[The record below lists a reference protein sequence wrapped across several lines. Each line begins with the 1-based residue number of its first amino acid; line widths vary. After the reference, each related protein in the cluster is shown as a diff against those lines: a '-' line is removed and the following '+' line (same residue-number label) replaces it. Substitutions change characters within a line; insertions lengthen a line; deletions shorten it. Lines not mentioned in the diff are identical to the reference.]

1 MSRFGRRL
9 AAAVVAVVAL
19 ASAKPARAHVRSAT
33 FGDVAVDG
41 PSVTWTLRVRV
52 ADLGGTEE
60 LATGLAAGATVTD
73 ALAHAAAIEEVLAR
87 GLGVSSDGAPCA
99 SAPRTLAGDAS
110 DAAPTVVAR
119 FRFEC
124 PRADGAVTLSYEL
137 FFAQDA
143 LHSGYT
149 RIVGADGAPTTHV
162 FRTHDRRYALGV
174 TRSVWQSMREY
185 FALGVEHIFTGYDH
199 LAFLAALLLGT
210 GLGRRSHGGQP
221 PRANAPGPAVR
232 AVLQIV
238 TAFTAAHSLT
248 LIVSTLHPGLLGTA
262 WVEPAIAASI
272 FYVGVENLIP
282 RTPRR
287 RWLVVFAFGL
297 VHGLG
302 FSSVLREIG
311 LPRRG
316 LVLSLLSFNVG
327 VEVGQLAVVSLVL
340 PFVLGVAVRRPV
352 TFERWVL
359 RLGSAAIALAGA
371 IWFALRV

>member
-1 MSRFGRRL
+1 VRRSAL
-9 AAAVVAVVAL
+9 AVVAIAVLLDAR
-19 ASAKPARAHVRSAT
+19 PARAHVRSAT
-33 FGDVAVDG
+33 FGDVSVDG
-41 PSVTWTLRVRV
+41 AAVTWTLRVRV
-52 ADLGGTEE
+52 ADLVGPE
-60 LATGLAAGATVTD
+60 LSTGLAAGAGVHD
-73 ALAHAAAIEEVLAR
+73 ALAHTAAVVELMER
-87 GLGVSSDGAPCA
+87 GLGVSSDAAPCA
-99 SAPRTLAGDAS
+99 LALHALAGDAS
-110 DAAPTVVAR
+110 DTAPTVVAR
-119 FRFEC
+119 FRFAC
-124 PRADGAVTLSYEL
+124 PRADGAVMLRYDL

-149 RIVGADGAPTTHV
+149 KVVGRDGAPTTHV
-162 FRTHDRRYALGV
+162 FRTRERTYVLGV
-174 TRSVWQSMREY
+174 ARSVWQSMREY

-210 GLGRRSHGGQP
+210 GLARRSHPGQP
-221 PRANAPGPAVR
+221 AIANARGPAVR

-248 LIVSTLHPGLLGTA
+248 LIVSTLHPGLLGTS

-311 LPRRG
+311 LPARG

-340 PFVLGVAVRRPV
+340 PLVLLVAGRRPE

-359 RLGSAAIALAGA
+359 RVGSAAIALAGA